1 MKDKNTKENKKPGR
15 RQRARDPFKK
25 SRMRYYARLSASLA
39 AVLVIIAAGMFLY
52 LRHESQGYRNEY
64 TEELIASMESSKDLC
79 LEVLE
84 EMDAEP
90 ETIANINT
98 QYENAM
104 LEDDIFQQYYLI
116 DGIIDYSLTSLYS
129 LINSKHQ
136 QVSLNGGQWI
146 NYDDEIEKL
155 IEAQT
160 DMKAIK
166 EQLSNIDLTEYY

>member
-1 MKDKNTKENKKPGR
+1 MKDKNTKEKNKPGR
-15 RQRARDPFKK
+15 RQRTRDPFKK

-39 AVLVIIAAGMFLY
+39 AVLIIIAAGMFLY
-52 LRHESQGYRNEY
+52 LRHEAEGYRSEY

-79 LEVLE
+79 IEVLE
-84 EMDAEP
+84 GMDAEP

-104 LEDDIFQQYYLI
+104 LEDDVLQQYYLV
-116 DGIIDYSLTSLYS
+116 DGILDYSLTSLYS

-146 NYDDEIEKL
+146 NYDDEIEKI
-155 IEAQT
+155 IEAQAA
-160 DMKAIK
+160 MKTIK